1 MTPEPCTLCLE
12 GISGGAHH
20 QEENHCAESLW
31 QADTT
36 LRQWCKMS
44 IFPSIAALCSLQP
57 LESELG
63 SLPCDLLPPLPVP
76 NWSVVT
82 DAGLTLALGYILEGP
97 SWVPSLA
104 FTFFQILPSLMLSL
118 CSKTCLPLIH
128 CLSLNRG
135 NRRRKW

>member
-20 QEENHCAESLW
+20 QEENHGAESLW

-57 LESELG
+57 LEPELG

-82 DAGLTLALGYILEGP
+82 DAGLTLAPFRRAKLGPFPGFHL
-97 SWVPSLA
+97 
-104 FTFFQILPSLMLSL
+104 LSD
-118 CSKTCLPLIH
+118 SSQSDAIPL
-128 CLSLNRG
+128 
-135 NRRRKW
+135 